1 MTGDPTTDDR
11 DRLLDDRGTFAR
23 GLFAVLAEGDA
34 RLTDPAPA
42 ARRAYAAALG
52 ELQGDHPELAT
63 DLAALDE
70 RVMEL
75 AAEAFAAGLAFAEL
89 AEGLRRALLALVGDP
104 LREGDRPESGGLPA
118 AAR

>member
-1 MTGDPTTDDR
+1 MGDPTTDDR
-11 DRLLDDRGTFAR
+11 DRPLDDRAAFAR
-23 GLFAVLAEGDA
+23 GLFAVLAERDA

-52 ELQGDHPELAT
+52 ELRGDRPEPAAA
-63 DLAALDE
+63 LAALDE

-75 AAEAFAAGLAFAEL
+75 AAEAFAAGLAFAAL
-89 AEGLRRALLALVGDP
+89 AEGLRRDLLALVGDP
-104 LREGDRPESGGLPA
+104 LRAGEAAEGGGRPQ